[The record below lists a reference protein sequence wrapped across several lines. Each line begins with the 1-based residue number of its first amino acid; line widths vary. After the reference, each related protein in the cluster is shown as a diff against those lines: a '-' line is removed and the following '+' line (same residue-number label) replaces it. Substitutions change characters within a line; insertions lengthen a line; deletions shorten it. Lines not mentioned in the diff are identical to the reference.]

1 MTRLDR
7 YILRQLFA
15 ALGFFLL
22 VFTGVIWLTQAVRL
36 IDTVIASGQGASIF
50 LLFSALVLP
59 QVLVIVL
66 PLSALGAAL
75 YAGNKLYSDS
85 ELVVM
90 MSTGVS
96 PLNLL
101 RPITVFGAAIALV
114 LALVMNV
121 LVPMANSALAERSQ
135 AIRSD
140 LAAALLV
147 ERQFIHPMSGL
158 TLFIQETG
166 TDGEMSGIF
175 LNDQRDP
182 ERTVTYS
189 AERALLVRDGM
200 EARLVM
206 IDGMA
211 LGAGRDGMRL
221 NSVAFDQFV
230 FDMSDL
236 IRESGD
242 RIRRP
247 SEYPMAALLQPTPD
261 MLDSERYTVGDF
273 VSEGHYRIAMPLLA
287 LIYPMIALV
296 TLLAGGY
303 RRSGFGRRVIVA
315 VVVAAVSQVLMF
327 SARAQVDGDPAL
339 WPLIYL
345 PHLLALLYVAAL
357 VIWLGKE
364 RRPRHA
370 GAVPA

>member
-1 MTRLDR
+1 VTRLDR

-22 VFTGVIWLTQAVRL
+22 VFTGVIWLTQALRL

-101 RPITVFGAAIALV
+101 RPITAFGAAIALV

-166 TDGEMSGIF
+166 TDGEMRGIF

-242 RIRRP
+242 RTRRP
-247 SEYPMAALLQPTPD
+247 SEYPMAALLHPTPN
-261 MLDSERYTVGDF
+261 MLESERYTVGDF

-327 SARAQVDGDPAL
+327 GARAQVDGNPAL

-357 VIWLGKE
+357 LIWLGKE
-364 RRPRHA
+364 RRPRRA

>member
-1 MTRLDR
+1 VTRLDR

-15 ALGFFLL
+15 ASGFFLL

-36 IDTVIASGQGASIF
+36 IDTVIASGQGGGVF
-50 LLFSALVLP
+50 LLFSAFVLP
-59 QVLVIVL
+59 QVMVIVL

-75 YAGNKLYSDS
+75 YALNKLYSDS

-101 RPITVFGAAIALV
+101 RPISIFGATIALM
-114 LALVMNV
+114 LALVMNL
-121 LVPMANSALAERSQ
+121 LVPQANTALAERSQ

-182 ERTVTYS
+182 SRAVTYS

-206 IDGMA
+206 LDGMA
-211 LGAGRDGMRL
+211 LGAGRDGTRL

-236 IRESGD
+236 LRESSD
-242 RIRRP
+242 RTPRP
-247 SEYPMAALLQPTPD
+247 SEYPTVSLLDPTTQ
-261 MLDSERYTVGDF
+261 MLESGRYTAGDF

-296 TLLAGGY
+296 TLLAGGF

-315 VVVAAVSQVLMF
+315 VAAAAVSQILMF
-327 SARAQVDGDPAL
+327 GARAQVDADPAL

-357 VIWLGKE
+357 VIWLGQA
-364 RRPRHA
+364 RRPRRA
-370 GAVPA
+370 ATVPS

>member
-7 YILRQLFA
+7 YILRQLVA

-36 IDTVIASGQGASIF
+36 IDTVIASGQGAGIF

-75 YAGNKLYSDS
+75 YALNKLYSDS

-114 LALVMNV
+114 LALVMNA
-121 LVPMANSALAERSQ
+121 LVPMANAALAERSQ

-147 ERQFIHPMSGL
+147 ERQFIHPMGGL

-182 ERTVTYS
+182 ARTVTYS

-211 LGAGRDGMRL
+211 LGGGRDGTRL
-221 NSVAFDQFV
+221 NSVTFDQFV

-242 RIRRP
+242 RTPRP
-247 SEYPMAALLQPTPD
+247 SEYPIRALLDPKPG
-261 MLDSERYTVGDF
+261 MLESGRYTIGDF

-296 TLLAGGY
+296 TLLAGGF
-303 RRSGFGRRVIVA
+303 RRSGFGRRVVVA
-315 VVVAAVSQVLMF
+315 VAVAAVSQILMF
-327 SARAQVDGDPAL
+327 GARAQIDGDPAL

-345 PHLLALLYVAAL
+345 PHLLALIYVAAL
-357 VIWLGKE
+357 VIWLGSA
-364 RRPRHA
+364 RRPRRTA
-370 GAVPA
+370 QVPA

>member
-166 TDGEMSGIF
+166 ADGEMSGIF

-242 RIRRP
+242 RTRRP
-247 SEYPMAALLQPTPD
+247 SEYPMARPAPPD
-261 MLDSERYTVGDF
+261 PG
-273 VSEGHYRIAMPLLA
+273 
-287 LIYPMIALV
+287 
-296 TLLAGGY
+296 
-303 RRSGFGRRVIVA
+303 
-315 VVVAAVSQVLMF
+315 
-327 SARAQVDGDPAL
+327 
-339 WPLIYL
+339 
-345 PHLLALLYVAAL
+345 
-357 VIWLGKE
+357 
-364 RRPRHA
+364 HA
-370 GAVPA
+370 GERALHRR